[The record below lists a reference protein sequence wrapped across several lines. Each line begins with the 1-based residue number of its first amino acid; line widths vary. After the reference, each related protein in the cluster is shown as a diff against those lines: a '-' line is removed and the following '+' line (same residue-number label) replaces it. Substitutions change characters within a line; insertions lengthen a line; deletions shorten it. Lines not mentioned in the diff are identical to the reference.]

1 MRVSARSLGVGVG
14 GGRADEEKGPWDFV
28 VSVRK
33 VVDEVEHDC
42 RDDEGREELAE
53 SDEVEGEYG
62 VVRRLLLDFASRH
75 PVDISREIGC
85 WTKSPICCLC
95 DAF

>member
-1 MRVSARSLGVGVG
+1 MG
-14 GGRADEEKGPWDFV
+14 GGRAYEKKGPWDFV

-42 RDDEGREELAE
+42 RDDKGGEELAE

-75 PVDISREIGC
+75 AVDKIKPDSFQNVQGGFSRI
-85 WTKSPICCLC
+85 KSLC
-95 DAF
+95 